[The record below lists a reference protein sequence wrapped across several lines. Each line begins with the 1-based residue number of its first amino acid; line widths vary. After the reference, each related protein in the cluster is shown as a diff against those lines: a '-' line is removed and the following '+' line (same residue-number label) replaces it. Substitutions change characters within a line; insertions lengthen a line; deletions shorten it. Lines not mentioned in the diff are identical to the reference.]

1 MGKTYDE
8 LDFTDDFLFCHI
20 LMKNEELC
28 KELAELIT
36 NRKIRRILSIEGQ
49 KTIRPTR
56 DGKGVRFD
64 VYFEDDE
71 NVVYDIEMQT
81 TRKKN
86 LPKRSRYYQGM
97 IDLNITSKG
106 KDYNELKESYII
118 FICTFDVFGDDRH
131 IYTFENVCIENSNV
145 RLGDGVHKIFLC
157 ANSKK
162 DDCSPKL
169 KEFLDY
175 FANKIPSGEFSRKL
189 DDAVEESKKEKKW
202 RQSYMTLQEK
212 YREKYQEGQDDGR
225 ESTIVLL
232 VSKLLSKHKSVEEV
246 ADLLDLDI
254 DRVKEIEKKM
264 LVTD

>member
-175 FANKIPSGEFSRKL
+175 LANKIPSGEFSRKL

-225 ESTIVLL
+225 ESTIVLH
-232 VSKLLSKHKSVEEV
+232 VTKLLSKHKSVEEV
-246 ADLLDLDI
+246 ADLLDLDV